1 MNNSL
6 KQTSGGGIFEFC
18 GVEVLEH
25 LLFGGVGSG
34 AGDEELSNM
43 LSQVKEKFSA
53 L

>member
-1 MNNSL
+1 M
-6 KQTSGGGIFEFC
+6 TSGGGIFEFC

-34 AGDEELSNM
+34 AGDKELNNM
-43 LSQVKEKFSA
+43 LAQVKAKFSA